1 MQYYEEVYLCMRG
14 LCLCALICPEKETL
28 PSSSETVMNF
38 NGISFLFF
46 KLSVWVMLDLH
57 KAEVKGKKKLLF
69 LHFTIKCFILK
80 YRDIKTWV
88 CLWLY
93 ASFQALELVIILCM
107 TVLRFLR
114 EIGVQIYWSVSNDW
128 FIGLI
133 VPQRIS
139 PGIHLHLGASVKEA
153 DSWKNSDPRK

>member
-1 MQYYEEVYLCMRG
+1 
-14 LCLCALICPEKETL
+14 
-28 PSSSETVMNF
+28 
-38 NGISFLFF
+38 
-46 KLSVWVMLDLH
+46 MLDLH
-57 KAEVKGKKKLLF
+57 KAEVKGKKKKLLF

-114 EIGVQIYWSVSNDW
+114 EILVSKYIGQYQMTGSSV
-128 FIGLI
+128 
-133 VPQRIS
+133 
-139 PGIHLHLGASVKEA
+139 
-153 DSWKNSDPRK
+153 

>member
-1 MQYYEEVYLCMRG
+1 MRKYICAWEGCVCVLLSAQKRKLYLVLLKQWWTSMGFLFCFLNWVFE
-14 LCLCALICPEKETL
+14 LCLIYTKLKWKEK
-28 PSSSETVMNF
+28 
-38 NGISFLFF
+38 
-46 KLSVWVMLDLH
+46 
-57 KAEVKGKKKLLF
+57 KKKLLF